1 MAYGFFFQIAQY
13 FHPKAK
19 RWVKGRSAWRK
30 KLTPLSESNIDL
42 WMHCASLGE
51 FDQGLPVLWAFKAKN
66 PKAKLLVTFFSPSG
80 MEHYHKR
87 KHCVDYVAYLPLD
100 TRKNARDF
108 IQLVKPKKAIFVKY
122 EFWLNYIFELNS
134 AKITLYSIATL
145 LRPKQVFFQWY
156 GGLFRKALH
165 CFSYFFVQNQ
175 ETLALLKSL
184 GISQAMVSGDTR
196 YDAVLRNIRVQDP
209 GQMDDSLA
217 LLFSLCENQK
227 VLILG
232 SSWEAEEELVYNQHH
247 LLSFDKIII
256 APHDI
261 SEKHFYSLEALFGDR
276 SIRFSELSKYDKEKI
291 ILIDNIGYLNKI
303 YALASVAFI
312 GGGFS
317 GKLHNILEPA
327 AYGVPVMFGPKFQK
341 FPEAP
346 LFIAQGIGFSIQD
359 GKGFLS
365 TVAHIEANRE
375 GIADQIKRFVLEQ
388 EGAAEKIIE
397 KIV

>member
-1 MAYGFFFQIAQY
+1 
-13 FHPKAK
+13 
-19 RWVKGRSAWRK
+19 
-30 KLTPLSESNIDL
+30 
-42 WMHCASLGE
+42 
-51 FDQGLPVLWAFKAKN
+51 
-66 PKAKLLVTFFSPSG
+66 
-80 MEHYHKR
+80 
-87 KHCVDYVAYLPLD
+87 
-100 TRKNARDF
+100 
-108 IQLVKPKKAIFVKY
+108 
-122 EFWLNYIFELNS
+122 
-134 AKITLYSIATL
+134 
-145 LRPKQVFFQWY
+145 
-156 GGLFRKALH
+156 
-165 CFSYFFVQNQ
+165 
-175 ETLALLKSL
+175 
-184 GISQAMVSGDTR
+184 
-196 YDAVLRNIRVQDP
+196 
-209 GQMDDSLA
+209 
-217 LLFSLCENQK
+217 
-227 VLILG
+227 
-232 SSWEAEEELVYNQHH
+232 
-247 LLSFDKIII
+247 
-256 APHDI
+256 
-261 SEKHFYSLEALFGDR
+261 LEALFGDR